1 MKPNYKKI
9 YYDLLASEFPD
20 KLKDNKVRENLEKL
34 NTSEEVIKFND
45 YIFQKSKESNKDNQK
60 LKTYDKDTMLKIL
73 NYQKKHSFSN
83 SYISRTYKM
92 SRTTIAKWKKLCEG
106 ELLAEELS

>member
-9 YYDLLASEFPD
+9 YYDLLASEFPE
-20 KLKDNKVRENLEKL
+20 KLKDEKVKENLERL
-34 NTSEEVIKFND
+34 NTSEEVIKFNE
-45 YIFQKSKESNKDNQK
+45 FVFKKTKESLENNQK

-92 SRTTIAKWKKLCEG
+92 SRTTIAKWKKLC
-106 ELLAEELS
+106 AEEILSED